1 MSLISKPSVPDVP
14 AEQKAFDQAH
24 KHLCKLRWI
33 GQDVDSEYVFTVLR
47 AAGLVSQPRV
57 KSRLRSVP
65 APGIRLPCEGASD
78 VAGLSGWCY
87 SGAAEGV
94 RMPQPSGFPRTQ
106 SARLFPPWRRS
117 R

>member
-1 MSLISKPSVPDVP
+1 VRGEANLILISRAVRIREGNGLMSWISRTQVPDVP

-57 KSRLRSVP
+57 KPRLRPLP
-65 APGIRLPCEGASD
+65 ALQAQDLRAQNLQA
-78 VAGLSGWCY
+78 
-87 SGAAEGV
+87 
-94 RMPQPSGFPRTQ
+94 RT
-106 SARLFPPWRRS
+106 
-117 R
+117 